1 MEKKVKAAAKKT
13 ETVANKS
20 LTKINKTVKNINEE
34 VTATVEGVMGDVKIS
49 SKEIRAV
56 VAKSAKEVAKK
67 MNTTKNINKI
77 KATAEKVNNQIQE
90 TLSEVFEDVK
100 ASGKEMQAN
109 AAKMAKEAIEN
120 IDVTERVGAVKK
132 AVKNANNYTLETAEE
147 MVDGMI
153 VNGEKWQ
160 NIAAKAVKSGFKVA
174 ERQQEMMFSTLEA
187 VKGQLGNSAVR
198 LRNIFKNN

>member
-1 MEKKVKAAAKKT
+1 MPLPSPERRPF
-13 ETVANKS
+13 ESRRDLANLVRRRS
-20 LTKINKTVKNINEE
+20 
-34 VTATVEGVMGDVKIS
+34 
-49 SKEIRAV
+49 
-56 VAKSAKEVAKK
+56 
-67 MNTTKNINKI
+67 
-77 KATAEKVNNQIQE
+77 
-90 TLSEVFEDVK
+90 VFEDVK

-160 NIAAKAVKSGFKVA
+160 NVATKAVKSGLKLA
-174 ERQQEMMFSTLEA
+174 ERQQEMMFSTLET
-187 VKGQLGNSAVR
+187 VKSQLGNSAVR

>member
-1 MEKKVKAAAKKT
+1 M
-13 ETVANKS
+13 
-20 LTKINKTVKNINEE
+20 
-34 VTATVEGVMGDVKIS
+34 
-49 SKEIRAV
+49 
-56 VAKSAKEVAKK
+56 
-67 MNTTKNINKI
+67 
-77 KATAEKVNNQIQE
+77 
-90 TLSEVFEDVK
+90 
-100 ASGKEMQAN
+100 
-109 AAKMAKEAIEN
+109 
-120 IDVTERVGAVKK
+120 
-132 AVKNANNYTLETAEE
+132 ETAEE